1 VRQIQADIHRFN
13 EKHDVTEDQQFKMLC
28 EEVGELAEALNTGSG
43 DERVAEEGAGSQRET
58 SINAG
63 NGEIASALADVIFVA
78 RSLAELRDI
87 NITHEVAAV
96 TEENLAKDEST
107 DGQKVTKAT
116 SGTDTGYG
124 VTD

>member
-1 VRQIQADIHRFN
+1 
-13 EKHDVTEDQQFKMLC
+13 MLC

-43 DERVAEEGAGSQRET
+43 DERVAEEGTGSQRET

-87 NITHEVAAV
+87 NITSEVESVAS
-96 TEENLAKDEST
+96 ENLQKDIET
-107 DGQKVTKAT
+107 YGQKISKTTVSKPSYKYGSTGTKP
-116 SGTDTGYG
+116 SDTGYG